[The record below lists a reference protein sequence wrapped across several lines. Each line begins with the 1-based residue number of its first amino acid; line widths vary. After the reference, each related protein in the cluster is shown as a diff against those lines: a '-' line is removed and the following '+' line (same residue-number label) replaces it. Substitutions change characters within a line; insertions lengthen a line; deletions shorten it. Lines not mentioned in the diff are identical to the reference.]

1 MITPPLLVQQMMEFA
16 TDGLPPR
23 WQGKWQAMQE
33 GLSHSDEEDSYTL
46 QGWLEEV
53 YFDDCKHS
61 DFTRDDIAKVGKL
74 IERLLKFEP
83 SLRATASDVLAD
95 AWFEQG

>member
-1 MITPPLLVQQMMEFA
+1 
-16 TDGLPPR
+16 
-23 WQGKWQAMQE
+23 MQE

-61 DFTRDDIAKVGKL
+61 GFTRDDIAKVGNL

>member
-1 MITPPLLVQQMMEFA
+1 MEFA

-23 WQGKWQAMQE
+23 WQEKWQAMQE
-33 GLSHSDEEDSYTL
+33 SLPPSDEEEDSYTL

-53 YFDDCKHS
+53 YFDDYKHS
-61 DFTRDDIAKVGKL
+61 DFTREDVSKVGKL

-83 SLRATASDVLAD
+83 SLRATASDILAD
-95 AWFEQG
+95 AWLEQG